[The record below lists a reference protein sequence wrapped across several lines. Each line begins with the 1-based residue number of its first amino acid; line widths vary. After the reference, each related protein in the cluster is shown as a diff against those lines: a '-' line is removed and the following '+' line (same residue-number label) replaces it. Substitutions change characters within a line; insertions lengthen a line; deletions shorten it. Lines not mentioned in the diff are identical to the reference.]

1 MKSWKDLKKELLE
14 NKEVAREYKN
24 LEPRYLIISK
34 LIEARN
40 KMGLTQKDVAE
51 KIGTRQSA
59 IARFESGLANPTLS
73 FLEKLTTAINAKIII
88 RVN

>member
-14 NKEVAREYKN
+14 NKKVAREYKN
-24 LEPRYLIISK
+24 LAPRYLIISK

-40 KMGLTQKDVAE
+40 KMGLTQKDVAR
-51 KIGTRQSA
+51 KIGTKQSA

-73 FLEKLTTAINAKIII
+73 FLEKLTSAINAKIII

>member
-14 NKEVAREYKN
+14 NKKVAREYKN

-34 LIEARN
+34 FIEARN
-40 KMGLTQKDVAE
+40 KRGLTQKDVAK
-51 KIGTRQSA
+51 KIGTKQSA
-59 IARFESGLANPTLS
+59 IARVASGLANPTLS

-88 RVN
+88 QVN

>member
-14 NKEVAREYKN
+14 NKKVAREYKN

>member
-1 MKSWKDLKKELLE
+1 MKSWKDLKKELLG
-14 NKEVAREYKN
+14 NKKVAREYKN
-24 LEPRYLIISK
+24 LAPRYLIISK

-40 KMGLTQKDVAE
+40 KMGLTQKDVAR
-51 KIGTRQSA
+51 KIGTKQSA

-73 FLEKLTTAINAKIII
+73 FLEKLTSAINAKIII